1 MPAGYKDCGLLNC
14 SHLFSLLPS
23 LFLILLFLLVCQAA
37 RGLEPHAAGNV
48 DATDLSA
55 TIEHDLRREPRWEP
69 NPKCA
74 K

>member
-1 MPAGYKDCGLLNC
+1 MPAGYKECGLLNC
-14 SHLFSLLPS
+14 SHLFSLRS

-55 TIEHDLRREPRWEP
+55 TIEHDL
-69 NPKCA
+69 
-74 K
+74 

>member
-1 MPAGYKDCGLLNC
+1 MPAGYKECVVLNC
-14 SHLFSLLPS
+14 SHLFSLRS

-55 TIEHDLRREPRWEP
+55 TIEHDL
-69 NPKCA
+69 
-74 K
+74 